1 MQDTVK
7 AELGGSAKISDISK
21 YMAEKWR
28 ALGEEDRA
36 KWDEMARKDRK
47 RYEEEVALFPGQIP
61 RPKQRPKKDPNAP
74 KRPMSSFLAF
84 SQKYRGTVRQNDP
97 TVSQKDVSK
106 RLSEMW
112 KDCPEDEK
120 KEFTEQEVKAREI
133 YKGKVLNLQ
142 ITLIIYEGRGRPNL
156 NIQPSLFLSF
166 VHCPIVWY
174 YPFVLSVLT
183 LHCFHF
189 ASLIHVYNT
198 AVKMAEWKKKQ
209 AVLEEK
215 KKVERRVERKAESKR
230 RKLEKAKEKRKVQR
244 EELDRQQEWY
254 AKAKEAKESGNLSGM
269 GFLAAAAAAEAA
281 STNNPASAAAAAPV
295 PIAAARHPGHPA
307 AALRHAYSQ
316 QPGGAVL
323 SAASQVAP
331 FPPSMPMQVD
341 PFSHQA
347 LMRAHAAQDGVRAGT
362 IDPESISSADREYLQ
377 QALAQGAGLRE
388 HLALARAE
396 EEAALAQ
403 IRAQFHAQ
411 TRMRIL
417 AERERRLFLL
427 QQLQGRSGLP
437 GGSAGAHS
445 FLAHPQMAAPHHG
458 AHPGTHNLSAY
469 LTQEIRGDTTGVA
482 AAGAGNAAAPLAEVG
497 VQPTGPT
504 FPTGVIPLQAPSAAV
519 QEASTTENSQA
530 PTSGEEASG
539 AGVATTDVS
548 NADAPQEVGEQPT
561 EPAFPTGIIP
571 VQEASTTE
579 NSQAPTSVEE
589 APASSPHEA
598 GDQHIS

>member
-1 MQDTVK
+1 
-7 AELGGSAKISDISK
+7 
-21 YMAEKWR
+21 
-28 ALGEEDRA
+28 
-36 KWDEMARKDRK
+36 
-47 RYEEEVALFPGQIP
+47 
-61 RPKQRPKKDPNAP
+61 
-74 KRPMSSFLAF
+74 
-84 SQKYRGTVRQNDP
+84 
-97 TVSQKDVSK
+97 
-106 RLSEMW
+106 
-112 KDCPEDEK
+112 
-120 KEFTEQEVKAREI
+120 
-133 YKGKVLNLQ
+133 
-142 ITLIIYEGRGRPNL
+142 
-156 NIQPSLFLSF
+156 
-166 VHCPIVWY
+166 
-174 YPFVLSVLT
+174 
-183 LHCFHF
+183 
-189 ASLIHVYNT
+189 
-198 AVKMAEWKKKQ
+198 MAEWKKKQ

-323 SAASQVAP
+323 TAASQVAP

-347 LMRAHAAQDGVRAGT
+347 LMRAHAAQGGVRAGI
-362 IDPESISSADREYLQ
+362 IDPGSISSAGREYLQ
-377 QALAQGAGLRE
+377 QALAQEARLRE

-504 FPTGVIPLQAPSAAV
+504 FPTGVIPRQAPSAAV

-539 AGVATTDVS
+539 AGVATTDVG
-548 NADAPQEVGEQPT
+548 NAEAPQEVGEQPT

-571 VQEASTTE
+571 LQEASTTE
-579 NSQAPTSVEE
+579 NRSAEEASGTGVAAESPLAEVGEQPTEPAFPTGVIPLQAPSAAVQEVSTTDNSQAPTSAEE
-589 APASSPHEA
+589 APASPPHEA